1 MIGQSSVYRT
11 SALLVAAALGSL
23 PVSAQNP
30 SAERVEFF
38 ETHVRPVL
46 AENCFA
52 CHTASRMGGLEMTSR
67 ASLLTGGNSGPAIEP
82 GKAGESLLV
91 QAVRHSH
98 ERLKMP
104 PQGKLAAADIEA
116 ITTWIDAGAAWPEI
130 PAKTAAAKDGEGF
143 VITPEQRNFW
153 AFQPVRKSPLPT
165 IPGKERDRGW
175 VRAPID
181 QFVLAKLHAAELRP
195 VGPADKATLLRRAYI
210 DLTGLPPTP
219 EGIDTF
225 VTDKSSDAFAKVVE
239 RLLASPRYGERW
251 GRYWLDVARYSDDKL
266 NSTQMDPYPHA
277 HRYRDWVIR
286 AFNEDMPYDRFV
298 RAQIAGDFMGAGKDA
313 DWVAGLG
320 FYGLNPQFQDD
331 RIDATMRGFQGL
343 TVGCAQCH
351 DHKFDPIPTED
362 YYSLLGIFNSSEIDE
377 FPLAKKETVEE
388 YERWEEKVGNER
400 KALNE
405 FLISERRQLVRVL
418 AGQTASYIVAAW
430 RVLKADEEEP
440 QLAARKNDLAGD
452 AFNGEPLDGETL
464 ERWVKYLGATPR
476 DHPLFDEFDRLLASN
491 ATEDDV
497 GRWASETQRLITD
510 VLREKKKIDEENL
523 VRLGGDANP
532 RKANEVELLSLERDR
547 HFLWRDM
554 AAGQGFDTPVEFE
567 SGILYYA
574 GDKID
579 RFLTPLWKAHADG
592 LRAQVEALEE
602 AMPEKYP
609 FLHVLKDVDKPKNER
624 VHIRGSENNLGA
636 EVPRRFLTVLGD
648 GKPFTQ
654 GSGRRE
660 LADAIT
666 GPSNPLTARV
676 MVNRIWLQHFGRGI
690 VGTPSNFGQMGEHP
704 THPELLDYLAARF
717 VEQGWSVKAMHRE
730 MMLSAT
736 YALSSKF
743 SEKAYET
750 DPNNRLLWRARR
762 RRLDAEALRDSM
774 LYVSGNLDL
783 TPGGEPASL
792 DDPANRRRTVYGY
805 VSRRR
810 INKLLG
816 LFDFPNPNKTSPRRF
831 GTNTPLQGLFLLNSE
846 FVMRQAERLTDRLE
860 RETSD
865 EAARIRRAYRLLYGR
880 RPTAEEVKVGR
891 RFLAGDTS
899 RWPQYAHVLMT
910 SNEFLYVQ

>member
-165 IPGKERDRGW
+165 IPGKERDKGW

-219 EGIDTF
+219 EEIDTF

>member
-165 IPGKERDRGW
+165 IPGKERDKGW